1 MLNKPKISVVLNTH
15 NGRKDMCKL
24 AIESVL
30 SQSYKD
36 FELIVIDDASN
47 DGTDEMVVSFNDDRI
62 KYIHRDVNFGNDTR
76 PKNEGVLASS
86 GEYIALLDSDNTY
99 RPDHLAILLKAI
111 QDDSSIDLVY
121 GDRFIIDDI
130 AGVDRG
136 LGVASEFDVPLLL
149 KRNYIDTSDVLIK
162 REAIF
167 AVGGFDERYKKYVDW
182 NLWLRMAKFGIK
194 MKHVAKL
201 ITNYHL
207 HSEMK
212 SLTVKD
218 RQSDGSAS
226 IPLGSAP
233 VFKPEWDAYDVE
245 IVLPFLGKAEEPT
258 VAIYSITYDR
268 LPETK
273 ESFKSLYELAGYKFD
288 HIIVDNHS
296 TDGTVDWLKE
306 LKPSGFCKSVKVV
319 FNEDNKGISIASNQ
333 AVRLIKEEYK
343 PDLIGKYDNDAI
355 SLNSDWLKAM
365 VKIFKSNRLLA
376 MSCYIGGLKD
386 SPGGAARIGYGDICG
401 QLMGMT
407 KHIGGICHFVSANGY
422 DGWKWPESEQL
433 HGMQDVEFSQFL
445 LTKGYQMGY
454 LENFTINHG
463 IDGTIGQQERYKEYF
478 ERRRLEKQTRY
489 EKN

>member
-1 MLNKPKISVVLNTH
+1 MPKISVVTSTFN
-15 NGRKDMCKL
+15 RSDKL
-24 AIESVL
+24 KKCIESVQK
-30 SQSYKD
+30 QSFKD
-36 FELIVIDDASN
+36 YEHIIVDDCS
-47 DGTDEMVVSFNDDRI
+47 TDDTKAVVESFKDPKI
-62 KYIHRDVNFGNDTR
+62 KYFKLESNFGNDTR
-76 PKNEGVLASS
+76 PKNEGIVKST
-86 GEYIALLDSDNTY
+86 GEYVAFLDDDNDY

-136 LGVASEFDVPLLL
+136 IGIASEFDVPLLL
-149 KRNYIDTSDVLIK
+149 KRNYIDTSDILVK
-162 REAIF
+162 RESLF

-182 NLWLRMAKFGIK
+182 NLWLRMAKAGIK

-207 HSEMK
+207 HSDMK

-218 RQSDGSAS
+218 RQVDGLAS

-245 IVLPFLGKAEEPT
+245 IVLPFLGHTEEPT

-288 HIIVDNHS
+288 HIIIDNCS

-306 LKPSGFCKSVKVV
+306 LKPSGYCKSVKVV

-333 AVRLIKEEYK
+333 AVKLIREELK
-343 PDLIGKYDNDAI
+343 PDVIVKYDNDAI
-355 SLNSDWLKAM
+355 SLNSDWLKTM
-365 VKIFKSNRLLA
+365 VKIYKSNHLLV

-401 QLMGMT
+401 QLLGMT
-407 KHIGGICHFVSANGY
+407 KHIGGICHFVSARGY

-463 IDGTIGQQERYKEYF
+463 IDGTSGQQERYKEYF
-478 ERRRLEKQTRY
+478 ERRKLEKQTRY